1 MKVTGIS
8 GPGPSELQHAARP
21 TQGTAAE
28 FVSLLDKFVDDV
40 NDSQMRAEGAV
51 KALAAGKIEN
61 VHEVML
67 AEVEADLSFRMLAQT
82 RNRLVEAYREVMR
95 MQI

>member
-1 MKVTGIS
+1 MK
-8 GPGPSELQHAARP
+8 
-21 TQGTAAE
+21 AE
-28 FVSLLDKFVDDV
+28 
-40 NDSQMRAEGAV
+40 EAV

-67 AEVEADLSFRMLAQT
+67 AEVEADLSFKMLAQT
-82 RNRLVEAYREVMR
+82 RNKLVEAYKEVMR